1 MPASTSLPSLLPEL
15 LQLSLKL
22 SPLLCPWPLE
32 SPLSEYFG
40 LAFGSCVTAGGYA
53 IGAVSG
59 GSLNPAVFLGIG
71 ISGTIA
77 GGAVINCVI
86 YSIFEII
93 GGLIA
98 AGVFM
103 ATHPSEYSK
112 AGSAD
117 ETAPVTAEE
126 TAA

>member
-1 MPASTSLPSLLPEL
+1 M
-15 LQLSLKL
+15 
-22 SPLLCPWPLE
+22 LCPWPLE
-32 SPLSEYFG
+32 SPLSECFG
-40 LAFGSCVTAGGYA
+40 LAIGSCVTAGSYA

-59 GSLNPAVFLGIG
+59 GSLNPAVFFGIG

-112 AGSAD
+112 GGSTE
-117 ETAPVTAEE
+117 ETSPVTAAE